1 MNVFLSD
8 VYADRPYRVSKDT
21 NGGFGTGSDF
31 GRGVFTS
38 LLSRL
43 KRYASQFPPL
53 SLPYAASILR
63 GQGHSVRY
71 GRNCIPPSDT
81 DLVLMPSSIVE
92 HTTELAWAGR
102 FKQAGF
108 TVGFLGP
115 FANVM
120 SDAYLAHGDFVIGGH
135 PEDVFLNHSLTGQ
148 ERGRL
153 AAPEQRDADDLP
165 LPAWDIIPARE
176 RSYRLFGSGGAFFPV
191 LASRG
196 CPYACRHYCTYP
208 LQQGNRVRYR
218 SVANLVEELSYL
230 QHRFGARTILFR
242 DPVFTFDRARTL
254 ALMEAMRANKI
265 EVSFVIETHVRHLD
279 DELLR
284 SLRAAGCA
292 AIKIGIESPDTQM
305 LKKYGRRTTE
315 DDQQHETVRSIES
328 HGMKAICF
336 FMLAFPD
343 DTWDSSLETIRYA
356 RDLGSSAAQF
366 SVVTPYPGTAFYE
379 SLKDRIT
386 ARSFD
391 QFTQFSLVYEH
402 AHLSAA
408 RVEELKELAYRSFYL
423 RPRVVFQ
430 YLRHRFVKGQRA

>member
-21 NGGFGTGSDF
+21 NGSFGTGSDF

-71 GRNCIPPSDT
+71 GRTCMPPSDT
-81 DLVLMPSSIVE
+81 DLVLMPTSIVE

-108 TVGFLGP
+108 AVGFWGP

-120 SDAYLAHGDFVIGGH
+120 SDAYLAQGDFIIPGY
-135 PEDVFLNHSLTGQ
+135 PEDFLLSQALTGH
-148 ERGRL
+148 ERGLL
-153 AAPEQRDADDLP
+153 ATPAQRDTDLP

-208 LQQGNRVRYR
+208 LQQGNRVLYR
-218 SVANLVEELSYL
+218 SVANLIEELSHL

-242 DPVFTFDRARTL
+242 DPIFTFDRARTL
-254 ALMEAMRANKI
+254 ALMDAMRENKI
-265 EVSFVIETHVRHLD
+265 RMSFVIETHVRHLD

-284 SLRAAGCA
+284 SLRSAGCA
-292 AIKIGIESPDTQM
+292 AIKVGVESPDTQM

-315 DDQQHETVRSIES
+315 DDQQREIVRSIEA

-343 DTWDSSLETIRYA
+343 DTWDSSVAMIRYA
-356 RDLGSSAAQF
+356 KDLGSSAAQF

-379 SLKDRIT
+379 GLKDRIT

-408 RVEELKELAYRSFYL
+408 QVEDLKELAYRSFYL
-423 RPRVVFQ
+423 RPHFVVQ
-430 YLRHRFVKGQRA
+430 HLRHRFLKGQRA

>member
-1 MNVFLSD
+1 MNIFLSD
-8 VYADRPYRVSKDT
+8 VYAKRPYRVSKDT

-31 GRGVFTS
+31 GRGIFTS

-43 KRYASQFPPL
+43 KRYASHFPPL

-63 GQGHSVRY
+63 EKGHHVRY
-71 GRNCIPPSDT
+71 GRTCMPPSDT
-81 DLVLMPSSIVE
+81 DLVLMPTSIVE

-108 TVGFLGP
+108 TVGFMGP
-115 FANVM
+115 FAAVVPN
-120 SDAYLAHGDFVIGGH
+120 AYLAQGDFIIGGY
-135 PEDVFLNHSLTGQ
+135 PEDFLLDHALTGQ
-148 ERGRL
+148 EEGLL
-153 AAPEQRDADDLP
+153 AIPAQNSTEDLP
-165 LPAWDIIPARE
+165 LPAWDIIPAQE

-191 LASRG
+191 LGSRG

-208 LQQGNRVRYR
+208 LHQGGRVRYR
-218 SVANLVEELSYL
+218 SVANLVDELSYL
-230 QHRFGARTILFR
+230 QHRFGAGTILFR
-242 DPVFTFDRARTL
+242 DPIFTFDRARTL
-254 ALMEAMRANKI
+254 ALMDAMRENEI
-265 EVSFVIETHVRHLD
+265 EMSFVIETHVRHLD
-279 DELLR
+279 DELLQ
-284 SLRAAGCA
+284 SLRSAGCA
-292 AIKIGIESPDTQM
+292 AIKVGIESPHDQV
-305 LKKYGRRTTE
+305 LKKYGRRTTADSE
-315 DDQQHETVRSIES
+315 QRQIVRRIEA

-343 DTWDSSLETIRYA
+343 DTWESSVETIRYA

-366 SVVTPYPGTAFYE
+366 SVVTPYPGTGFYE

-386 ARSFD
+386 ASSFD

-423 RPRVVFQ
+423 RPRFIVQ
-430 YLRHRFVKGQRA
+430 HLRHIFLKGRRA